1 MSDNPT
7 PNPQQQVMLSLA
19 YLAYIDETLPG
30 HPSPDAQIKADLT
43 AALSASAPNP
53 IPPIAGQWQLVWGPV
68 TYTLPG
74 SYYQDNMMYVAKCT
88 NPSPI
93 AQYAVAVRGTNG
105 KVLLDW
111 FIDDLDV
118 WQMMPWPYGAPLSS
132 AVGMISES
140 TNIGLTTLLSMRDPS
155 GRTLFDILAAEMSA
169 PSVTQAGVCFTGHSL
184 GATLAA
190 TLALHARDIQSSWDP
205 QSKATVTTINFAGPS
220 AGDERFA
227 AYFDHAFS
235 YTNNALPY
243 WTPPEGLQTYADC
256 IRNSLDLAP
265 MAWKSETLKW
275 APETYDPHFLF
286 QPFGTGIIAILIADA
301 LKSHAYTQVQ
311 SRQKPW
317 NGKFSDNPGPGNKWL
332 AEVSYQHVDAYPNLL
347 GVPELLHIF
356 SSAVPRQAMANALTR
371 HSLAGQTASATP

>member
-1 MSDNPT
+1 MSNNPL
-7 PNPQQQVMLSLA
+7 PNPQQQIMLSLA
-19 YLAYIDETLPG
+19 YLAYIDELLPG

-43 AALSASAPNP
+43 AALSASAPNRL
-53 IPPIAGQWQLVWGPV
+53 PPIAGQWQLVWGPV

-118 WQMMPWPYGAPLSS
+118 WQMMPWPYGATPSS
-132 AVGMISES
+132 AAGMISES

-155 GRTLFDILAAEMSA
+155 SRTLFDFLAAEMSA
-169 PSVTQAGVCFTGHSL
+169 HSVTQAGVCFTGHSL
-184 GATLAA
+184 GATLAS

-220 AGDERFA
+220 AGDDGFS
-227 AYFDHAFS
+227 AYFGHAFT
-235 YTNNALPY
+235 YTNDALPY

-265 MAWKSETLKW
+265 MAWNSETLKW
-275 APETYDPHFLF
+275 APETYAPHFLLKSL
-286 QPFGTGIIAILIADA
+286 GISIISSLVAGA
-301 LKSHAYTQVQ
+301 LKTQAYTQIQ
-311 SRQKPW
+311 SSQKHW
-317 NGKFSDNPGPGNKWL
+317 KGKFSDDPGPGDKWL
-332 AEVSYQHVDAYPNLL
+332 AEVSYQHVDAYPTLL

-356 SSAVPRQAMANALTR
+356 SSAVPRQAMANALIR
-371 HSLAGQTASATP
+371 RSLARRTASATP